1 MTRPVETSPA
11 RSSWRGHRVV
21 TFAGALALA
30 CVALAPARA
39 QDAPRPGSD
48 PRAVPGR
55 NAVLERAL
63 GPVAAAARRH
73 VVAVTVDG
81 RTRGFGV
88 VVRPGKVVT
97 SLEAVGSGARLRV
110 EGGAGAFPVTVV
122 RRHAA
127 HGVAV
132 LDFEDGGAFAPIAL
146 VDPAAVR
153 VGQFVAVVGTGE
165 APLAA
170 GVVSAVERKV
180 EPSPEGQQNVLM
192 GLLAE
197 GNEGHKRAYPRVL
210 QHDGPTSAEVFGAPV
225 VDRSG
230 RLVGISVAAPYRGSS
245 HAVDVDQI
253 ASVLEGLKAG
263 KGSSAPQAPSAQR
276 PQTGPAGA
284 AWLGISGVP
293 APADRLAGEAFGVVV
308 REVQGPA
315 AAAGLQADDVIVALE
330 GQPLSSMDAFAA
342 AIRQKK
348 PGDAISLR
356 VLRGGAAVEVEVTL
370 AERPR

>member
-1 MTRPVETSPA
+1 MLRRLHACLWSA
-11 RSSWRGHRVV
+11 
-21 TFAGALALA
+21 ALV
-30 CVALAPARA
+30 VALAPGLRA
-39 QDAPRPGSD
+39 QDAPAPAREQ
-48 PRAVPGR
+48 VVGR
-55 NAVLERAL
+55 NAELRGAFAELNRDVS
-63 GPVAAAARRH
+63 RH
-73 VVAVTVDG
+73 VVRIEEGG
-81 RTRGFGV
+81 RARGYGV
-88 VVRPGKVVT
+88 VI
-97 SLEAVGSGARLRV
+97 
-110 EGGAGAFPVTVV
+110 
-122 RRHAA
+122 
-127 HGVAV
+127 
-132 LDFEDGGAFAPIAL
+132 DGGWVLTASQVVSGRGGLAAIG
-146 VDPAAVR
+146 PAGRLAVR
-153 VGQFVAVVGTGE
+153 LHAQDGQNDLALLKIEGAAPAGLPFGKTADLKVGQFLVVCGTE
-165 APLAA
+165 AEPLAV
-170 GVVSAVERKV
+170 GVLSAKDRTV
-180 EPSPEGQQNVLM
+180 EPSGQEQNILM
-192 GLLAE
+192 GLLSD
-197 GNEGHKRAYPRVL
+197 GNEGHQRAYPRVL